1 MATVPARA
9 LTIPIDDARDHVL
22 GSPQADF
29 TLLEYGSY
37 ACEHCHA
44 AHEVITS
51 LRDRFGDRMRYVYRH
66 LPLTDREMATRAA
79 ELAEYA
85 SHTTGQFWEIH
96 DALMRRGPR
105 FDDGE
110 LEQFA
115 SEFGLPSQDGR
126 HDAAAKAARARV
138 REDALSGLHSGARMT
153 PTFFINGRR
162 YEGAWDESAL
172 AEAML
177 GSLGHRVQSAALD
190 FARWAPST
198 GLLLLLG
205 TALALLLSNS
215 TAGPAFTSF
224 WHTPLG
230 FQFGVRSFALPVID
244 WVNHGLLSAFFLVV
258 GLEIKREFTVGRLAS
273 RRAAVLPLAAAVGGM
288 TVPALI
294 YLAVIGGGPLTSGWG
309 LTIATDTAFAVA
321 LIVMLGDRVPVEL
334 RVFLT
339 AAVIVDDLVAIAV
352 IALFYT
358 DSLSLSYL
366 AASVLVTGSLI
377 VINRWKVYRPLPY
390 VVLGILLWFCLHE
403 AGLHATLA
411 GVILALV
418 APTRPPANLH
428 ALLAQAQAVI
438 QVDNAAAR
446 DDAMRH
452 GLSHPA
458 LNALNLIHDRIESP
472 ASKVLR
478 TVEPWSSYA
487 VLPVFALANAGLV
500 WSADIIQEHERLV
513 LAIVLGLVVGKPVGI
528 LLGSWLAVRLGVA
541 VKPDTYSWRQLAG
554 AGALAG
560 IGFTMSLFIAGEA
573 FDSESVFS
581 AAKLAIFI
589 ASLMAGLL
597 GVVILLP
604 RSAPT
609 ERRALRPKSSSR
621 RRSVPAGEPRAATR
635 SRERGNPEVMVRY
648 Q

>member
-1 MATVPARA
+1 MTAASARTLLVPV
-9 LTIPIDDARDHVL
+9 DDARDHVL
-22 GSPQADF
+22 GSPDADF

-44 AHEVITS
+44 AHEVITN

-85 SHTTGQFWEIH
+85 SQTTGQFWEVH
-96 DALMRRGPR
+96 DALMRTGPR
-105 FDDGE
+105 FDEGE
-110 LEQFA
+110 LEQVA
-115 SEFGLPSQDGR
+115 SEFGLPPHDGQNG
-126 HDAAAKAARARV
+126 AAAKAAHARV
-138 REDALSGLHSGARMT
+138 REDGLSGLHSGARMT

-162 YEGAWDESAL
+162 YEGPWEEGAL

-177 GSLGHRVQSAALD
+177 GSLAHRVQTAAVD
-190 FARWAPST
+190 FASWAPST
-198 GLLLLLG
+198 GLLLLLA
-205 TALALLLSNS
+205 TVIALVLSNS
-215 TAGPAFTSF
+215 AAGPAFASL
-224 WHTPLG
+224 WQMPLG
-230 FQFGVRSFALPVID
+230 FQFGVGSFVLPVID
-244 WVNHGLLSAFFLVV
+244 WVNHGLLSVFFLVV

-273 RRAAVLPLAAAVGGM
+273 RRAAMLPLAGAFGGM
-288 TVPALI
+288 TAPALI
-294 YLAVIGGGPLTSGWG
+294 YLLAIGGGPLTSGWG

-321 LIVMLGDRVPVEL
+321 LIVLLGDRVPVEL

-358 DSLSLSYL
+358 ESLSLTYL
-366 AASVLVTGSLI
+366 SAAVLVTGLL
-377 VINRWKVYRPLPY
+377 VVLNRWKVYRAVPY
-390 VVLGILLWFCLHE
+390 VVLGILLWFFLHE

-418 APTRPPANLH
+418 APTRPPANLN

-438 QVDNAAAR
+438 QADNPSGG
-446 DDAMRH
+446 DAPLRH
-452 GLSHPA
+452 GLSRPA

-472 ASKVLR
+472 ASKVLH
-478 TVEPWSSYA
+478 TAEPWSSYA

-500 WSADIIQEHERLV
+500 WSADVVGGHERLI
-513 LAIVLGLVVGKPVGI
+513 LAIVLGLVVGKPAGI
-528 LLGSWLAVRLGVA
+528 LLASWLAVRLGIA
-541 VKPDTYSWRQLAG
+541 VKPEAYSWRQLAG

-573 FDSESVFS
+573 FQSESEFS

-597 GVVILLP
+597 GVLILW
-604 RSAPT
+604 
-609 ERRALRPKSSSR
+609 
-621 RRSVPAGEPRAATR
+621 PRAAS
-635 SRERGNPEVMVRY
+635 SRGTAE
-648 Q
+648 

>member
-1 MATVPARA
+1 MATVPPRT
-9 LTIPIDDARDHVL
+9 LTAPIDDARDHVL

-44 AHEVITS
+44 AHEVVTN

-66 LPLTDREMATRAA
+66 LPLTDRAMATRAA

-85 SHTTGQFWEIH
+85 SHTTGEFWEVH

-105 FDDGE
+105 FDEGE
-110 LEQFA
+110 LEQLA
-115 SEFGLPSQDGR
+115 SEFGLPSHNGR
-126 HDAAAKAARARV
+126 DEAAKAAHARV

-162 YEGAWDESAL
+162 YEGPWEEGAL

-177 GSLGHRVQSAALD
+177 GSVAHRVQTAAVD
-190 FARWAPST
+190 FASWAPST

-205 TALALLLSNS
+205 TVLALVLSNS
-215 TAGPAFTSF
+215 TAGPAFAAF
-224 WHTPLG
+224 WHAALG
-230 FQFGVRSFALPVID
+230 FQFGAGSFVLPIID

-273 RRAAVLPLAAAVGGM
+273 RQAAVLPVAAAFGGM

-294 YLAVIGGGPLTSGWG
+294 YLAVAGGGPLASGWG

-321 LIVMLGDRVPVEL
+321 LIVLLGDRVPVEL

-339 AAVIVDDLVAIAV
+339 AAVIIDDLVAIAV

-358 DSLSLSYL
+358 DSLSPIYLS
-366 AASVLVTGSLI
+366 ASVVVTGSL
-377 VINRWKVYRPLPY
+377 VVLNRWKVYRSIPY

-418 APTRPPANLH
+418 APTRPPANLN

-438 QVDNAAAR
+438 QADNPGGG
-446 DDAMRH
+446 DAPMRH
-452 GLSHPA
+452 GLSRPA

-472 ASKVLR
+472 ASKVLH

-487 VLPVFALANAGLV
+487 VLPLFALANAGLV
-500 WSADIIQEHERLV
+500 WSADVVEGHERLI
-513 LAIVLGLVVGKPVGI
+513 LAIVLGLVVGKPTGI
-528 LLGSWLAVRLGVA
+528 LLASWLAVRLGVA
-541 VKPDTYSWRQLAG
+541 AKPDAYSWRQLAG

-573 FDSESVFS
+573 FESESQFS

-589 ASLMAGLL
+589 ASFLAGLL
-597 GVVILLP
+597 GVLVLW
-604 RSAPT
+604 
-609 ERRALRPKSSSR
+609 
-621 RRSVPAGEPRAATR
+621 PRAVTADAPAPQ
-635 SRERGNPEVMVRY
+635 REGPLAGVHGH
-648 Q
+648 

>member
-1 MATVPARA
+1 MASGTLRTLTVPV
-9 LTIPIDDARDHVL
+9 DEERDHIL
-22 GSPQADF
+22 GSPKADF

-66 LPLTDREMATRAA
+66 LPLTDREMAAQAA

-85 SHTTGQFWEIH
+85 SQTTRQFWEVH
-96 DALMRRGPR
+96 DALMHRGPR
-105 FDDGE
+105 FDEGE
-110 LEQFA
+110 LEQLA
-115 SEFGLPSQDGR
+115 LEFGLPPR
-126 HDAAAKAARARV
+126 DARNEAIAQAAHARV
-138 REDALSGLHSGARMT
+138 RQDALSGLHSGARMT
-153 PTFFINGRR
+153 PTFFINDRR
-162 YEGAWDESAL
+162 YEGPWEEGAL

-177 GSLGHRVQSAALD
+177 GSLAHRVQAAAVD

-205 TALALLLSNS
+205 TVVALVLSNS
-215 TAGPAFTSF
+215 TAGPAFASF
-224 WHTPLG
+224 WHAPFG
-230 FQFGVRSFALPVID
+230 FQLGARSFLLPVID

-273 RRAAVLPLAAAVGGM
+273 RRAAVLPLAAALGGM
-288 TVPALI
+288 TAPALI
-294 YLAVIGGGPLTSGWG
+294 YLTVVGGGPLASGWG

-321 LIVMLGDRVPVEL
+321 LIVLLGDRVPVDL

-358 DSLSLSYL
+358 SSLSLSYL
-366 AASVLVTGSLI
+366 TAAILVTGLLI
-377 VINRWKVYRPLPY
+377 VINRWKVYRALPY

-418 APTRPPANLH
+418 APTRPPANLN
-428 ALLAQAQAVI
+428 ALLAQAQAV
-438 QVDNAAAR
+438 VKADNPSGG
-446 DDAMRH
+446 DVPMRH
-452 GLSHPA
+452 GLSRPA
-458 LNALNLIHDRIESP
+458 LDALNLIHDHIESP
-472 ASKVLR
+472 ASKVLHA
-478 TVEPWSSYA
+478 VEPWSSYA

-500 WSADIIQEHERLV
+500 WSADVVEGHQRLI
-513 LAIVLGLVVGKPVGI
+513 LAIVLALVVGKPTGI
-528 LLGSWLAVRLGVA
+528 LLASWLGVRLGIA
-541 VKPDTYSWRQLAG
+541 DKPEAYSWRQLAG

-573 FDSESVFS
+573 FDSEADFG

-589 ASLMAGLL
+589 ASLIAGLL
-597 GVVILLP
+597 GVLILW
-604 RSAPT
+604 
-609 ERRALRPKSSSR
+609 
-621 RRSVPAGEPRAATR
+621 PRAAS
-635 SRERGNPEVMVRY
+635 SRVTAG
-648 Q
+648 

>member
-1 MATVPARA
+1 MAARTPRTLTVPV
-9 LTIPIDDARDHVL
+9 DDARDHVL
-22 GSPQADF
+22 GSPDADF

-44 AHEVITS
+44 AHEVITN

-66 LPLTDREMATRAA
+66 LPLTDREIATRAA

-85 SHTTGQFWEIH
+85 SQTDGQFWEMH

-105 FDDGE
+105 FEKGE
-110 LEQFA
+110 LDQLA
-115 SEFGLPSQDGR
+115 AEFGLPSDDGR
-126 HDAAAKAARARV
+126 DEAAARAAHVRV
-138 REDALSGLHSGARMT
+138 REDALTGLHSGARVT

-162 YEGAWDESAL
+162 YEGAWEEGAL

-177 GSLGHRVQSAALD
+177 GSLAHRVQAAAVD
-190 FARWAPST
+190 FVRWAPST
-198 GLLLLLG
+198 GLLLLLA
-205 TALALLLSNS
+205 TVMALLLSNS
-215 TAGPAFTSF
+215 TAGPAFASF

-230 FQFGVRSFALPVID
+230 FQFGVRTFALPIID
-244 WVNHGLLSAFFLVV
+244 WVNHGLLSIFFLVV

-273 RRAAVLPLAAAVGGM
+273 RRAAVLPLAAAFGGM
-288 TVPALI
+288 TVPPLI
-294 YLAVIGGGPLTSGWG
+294 YLMLVGGGPLASGWG

-321 LIVMLGDRVPVEL
+321 LIVLLGDRVPVDL

-339 AAVIVDDLVAIAV
+339 AAVIVDDLVAIAI

-358 DSLSLSYL
+358 SSLSLSYL
-366 AASVLVTGSLI
+366 ATAVLVTGLL
-377 VINRWKVYRPLPY
+377 VAINRWKVYRALPY

-411 GVILALV
+411 GVILALA

-438 QVDNAAAR
+438 QADNPGGGVA
-446 DDAMRH
+446 AMRH
-452 GLSHPA
+452 GPSRPA
-458 LNALNLIHDRIESP
+458 LDALDLIHDRIESP

-487 VLPVFALANAGLV
+487 VLPIFALANAGLV
-500 WSADIIQEHERLV
+500 WSADIIEGHERLL
-513 LAIVLGLVVGKPVGI
+513 LAIVLGLVVGKPTGI
-528 LLGSWLAVRLGVA
+528 FLGSWLAVRLGIA
-541 VKPDTYSWRQLAG
+541 VKPEAYSWRQLVG

-560 IGFTMSLFIAGEA
+560 IGFTMSLFIAGQA
-573 FDSESVFS
+573 FHRQSDFD

-589 ASLMAGLL
+589 ASLLAGLL
-597 GVVILLP
+597 GVVILW
-604 RSAPT
+604 
-609 ERRALRPKSSSR
+609 
-621 RRSVPAGEPRAATR
+621 PRAAASGAQTTQAAILDEEHGA
-635 SRERGNPEVMVRY
+635 STP
-648 Q
+648 